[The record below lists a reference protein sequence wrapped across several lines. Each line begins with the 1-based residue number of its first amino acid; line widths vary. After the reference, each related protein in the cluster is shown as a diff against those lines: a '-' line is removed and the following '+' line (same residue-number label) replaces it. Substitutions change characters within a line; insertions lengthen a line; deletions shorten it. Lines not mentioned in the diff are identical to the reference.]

1 MRITPGGVSSANL
14 QCGAV
19 AQLGERLTGSQ
30 KVVGSIPIGST
41 TFPFQSIKTRL
52 ETQWGIQFTY
62 SKQGLGLCPTI
73 WDPPNLL
80 RPSILLMILGLKCSL
95 IHEAKGPVLVA
106 DRTQLSSPTKHM
118 LDRCL
123 RCHQRAGAKG
133 GARPTPNRLAVL
145 G

>member
-1 MRITPGGVSSANL
+1 MRIAPGGASSANL

-41 TFPFQSIKTRL
+41 TFPFQSIEIRL
-52 ETQWGIQFTY
+52 ETPWGIQFAY
-62 SKQGLGLCPTI
+62 PASGLSLWPTI
-73 WDPPNLL
+73 CDPSNLL
-80 RPSILLMILGLKCSL
+80 RPSILLMILGLKCSS

-106 DRTQLSSPTKHM
+106 DRTQLSSPTKHR

-123 RCHQRAGAKG
+123 RCHQRAGARG
-133 GARPTPNRLAVL
+133 GARPTSNRVAFL